1 VFRTEENTQTPVRFL
16 YSDYRLIDGVAAPGR
31 VEQFLGERP
40 YRTLKIE
47 SVDFHPSFSD
57 DELSLR

>member
-1 VFRTEENTQTPVRFL
+1 
-16 YSDYRLIDGVAAPGR
+16 VAAPGR